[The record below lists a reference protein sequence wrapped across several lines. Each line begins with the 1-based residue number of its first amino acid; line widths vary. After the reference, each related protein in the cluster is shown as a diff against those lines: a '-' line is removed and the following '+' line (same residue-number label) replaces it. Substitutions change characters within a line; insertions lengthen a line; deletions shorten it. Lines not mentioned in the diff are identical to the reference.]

1 MDPNEIMDNED
12 LELDDDDLDED
23 LDDDLDDDD
32 LDDDDLPEEIEE
44 EDLDEPAESI
54 DDFLNEGTDKKKQQ
68 SSQPQQKG
76 KQGTSEPGY
85 VQGRIQKAVKQALAA
100 ERDTIKAE
108 VRAEMEAEYKPIKD
122 RMLEMDAQE
131 LVRTGEF
138 KSVERA
144 KEYLLLKQ
152 GKTPAPEQQPKQAN
166 DQPRNEKGQFAPKE
180 DPVKTARNQILRKQ
194 AAKIKASTGIDVV
207 EECTDPDLRQKI
219 LSGEA
224 DMYDALDFVR
234 SQKSKRKRPPAP
246 ARSSNGASRSNT
258 NAIADMSDEAL
269 ERMDRKLEEGARYRL
284 G

>member
-85 VQGRIQKAVKQALAA
+85 VQGRIEKAVTKALAEKTA
-100 ERDTIKAE
+100 AIKAE
-108 VRAEMEAEYKPIKD
+108 LEAEYKPLKD
-122 RMLEMDAQE
+122 RLLEMDAQE

-152 GKTPAPEQQPKQAN
+152 GQTPAPEPQPKQAN
-166 DQPRNEKGQFAPKE
+166 DQPRNDKGQFAPKE

-269 ERMDRKLEEGARYRL
+269 ERMDRRLEEGARYRL

>member
-12 LELDDDDLDED
+12 LELDDDDLDNED
-23 LDDDLDDDD
+23 LDDLDDDD

-44 EDLDEPAESI
+44 EDLDEPAESM
-54 DDFLNEGTDKKKQQ
+54 DDFLSGDEDKKSQQSPKQQ
-68 SSQPQQKG
+68 NKG

-85 VQGRIQKAVKQALAA
+85 VQGRIEKAVTKALAEKTA
-100 ERDTIKAE
+100 AIKAE
-108 VRAEMEAEYKPIKD
+108 LEAEYKPLKD
-122 RMLEMDAQE
+122 RLLEMDAQE

-138 KSVERA
+138 KNLETA
-144 KEYLLLKQ
+144 KEYLRLKQ
-152 GKTPAPEQQPKQAN
+152 GQTPAPEQPPKQAQ
-166 DQPRNEKGQFAPKE
+166 DQPRNDKGQFAPKE
-180 DPVKTARNQILRKQ
+180 DPVKTARTQILRQQ

-219 LSGEA
+219 LRGEA

-234 SQKSKRKRPPAP
+234 SQKRTRKRPPAP
-246 ARSSNGASRSNT
+246 ARSSNGASRSNA

-269 ERMDRKLEEGARYRL
+269 DRMDRKLDEGVRYRL

>member
-1 MDPNEIMDNED
+1 MDPNEIMDDED

-85 VQGRIQKAVKQALAA
+85 VQGRIEKAVTKALAEKTA
-100 ERDTIKAE
+100 AIKAE
-108 VRAEMEAEYKPIKD
+108 LEAEYKPLKD
-122 RMLEMDAQE
+122 RLLEMDAQE

-138 KSVERA
+138 KTVERA

-152 GKTPAPEQQPKQAN
+152 GQTPAPEQQPKQVN
-166 DQPRNEKGQFAPKE
+166 DQPRNDKGQFAPKE

-269 ERMDRKLEEGARYRL
+269 ERMDRRLEEGARYRL